1 MEVII
6 STLLLYIW
14 RRMGLFDIPS
24 ILDTNNGAKN
34 QHAIMTEEG
43 RHSWS
48 SMHAV
53 LQLALILMLLN
64 NPLGDF

>member
-1 MEVII
+1 
-6 STLLLYIW
+6 
-14 RRMGLFDIPS
+14 MGLFDIPS
-24 ILDTNNGAKN
+24 MLDTNNGAKN